1 MRLFLSTA
9 KRIMKPKRKMTDLE
23 AVRDYL
29 RYVRD
34 YNLPEELVEEIMDV
48 CIKLLID
55 VETEHSG
62 GIPVEEF
69 TKDDLKKR
77 TKEQSDKF
85 REALSVLL
93 EEPDNV

>member
-23 AVRDYL
+23 SVRDYL

-55 VETEHSG
+55 IETEHSG
-62 GIPVEEF
+62 GVPVEEF
-69 TKDDLKKR
+69 TKEDFKTR

-85 REALSVLL
+85 REALLVLL

>member
-55 VETEHSG
+55 IETEHSG
-62 GIPVEEF
+62 GVPVEEF
-69 TKDDLKKR
+69 TKEDLKRR

-85 REALSVLL
+85 REALLVLL